1 MECSYSSSWLRCVG
15 SWWTYTNVYGESSTV
30 STDATDPSGI
40 AVADFDGDGQNEIL
54 VGSIS
59 GSSLY
64 VIEVETTS
72 TSIAFGTQTEIGLN
86 GGEQPQ
92 QVTVADFN
100 QDGKPD
106 FVTACQDGNHLVYGL
121 NQFTENPST
130 PFDVSSP
137 GDMAANNNVRWVTA
151 GDLTGDGYPDLVSL
165 SYEQGGVN
173 TIYSEV
179 WVNQGV
185 SDGTFNGFANPSG
198 STNTTFEVRNT
209 HLMQSQPMAANPV
222 IGDFD
227 GDGYTDDFAFGM
239 NPRNQSDV
247 NNRYAEGMVQF
258 VYGSS
263 SGPTNWQS
271 EVGTSNSDNYLNDN
285 DYVVVSG
292 SPGSGNQ
299 AQNSPICSLAVL
311 PKDQLPGVGA
321 DVVIA
326 SYGELGQWF
335 VTQQTVNS
343 EAGLKFMSLSGS
355 SGSQKLPSGTSPTTS
370 QMVVDSDT
378 GLIAAVSG
386 SPATVAFTTLQ
397 AAGVSGSTVAL
408 MGTDYAGLNMQAFDG
423 LSSLGGTTDSVE
435 FNFEVQALLQQLQS
449 GKFVNIGP
457 RESAGIGAP
466 GFFVGAVDV
475 SGEYLNGL
483 NKSKSIPTGSMA
495 FVAWNLVDEN
505 GNPIALE
512 TLDDLVGNISPTQ
525 KDSESAPTI
534 RPYLWQAQDLNPID
548 PLQPAMAYNGGWFAA
563 VEPFNNAPATYGEMF
578 FEWGRDVSGYAPNS
592 MSGTASGLNYSP
604 ATRSPMRLAI
614 SSAPQNL
621 TATPTNQTEL
631 NVSWSAPE
639 DVFGGSETVVTYE
652 VTLTQNGVDFT
663 PITTTDLTANF
674 VGLLLGNSYTVTV
687 LPKTQYGDG
696 TPASLTQVYPV

>member
-1 MECSYSSSWLRCVG
+1 
-15 SWWTYTNVYGESSTV
+15 
-30 STDATDPSGI
+30 
-40 AVADFDGDGQNEIL
+40 
-54 VGSIS
+54 
-59 GSSLY
+59 
-64 VIEVETTS
+64 
-72 TSIAFGTQTEIGLN
+72 
-86 GGEQPQ
+86 
-92 QVTVADFN
+92 
-100 QDGKPD
+100 
-106 FVTACQDGNHLVYGL
+106 
-121 NQFTENPST
+121 
-130 PFDVSSP
+130 
-137 GDMAANNNVRWVTA
+137 
-151 GDLTGDGYPDLVSL
+151 
-165 SYEQGGVN
+165 
-173 TIYSEV
+173 
-179 WVNQGV
+179 
-185 SDGTFNGFANPSG
+185 
-198 STNTTFEVRNT
+198 
-209 HLMQSQPMAANPV
+209 
-222 IGDFD
+222 
-227 GDGYTDDFAFGM
+227 
-239 NPRNQSDV
+239 
-247 NNRYAEGMVQF
+247 
-258 VYGSS
+258 
-263 SGPTNWQS
+263 
-271 EVGTSNSDNYLNDN
+271 
-285 DYVVVSG
+285 
-292 SPGSGNQ
+292 
-299 AQNSPICSLAVL
+299 
-311 PKDQLPGVGA
+311 LPGVGA

-370 QMVVDSDT
+370 QIVVDSET

-397 AAGVSGSTVAL
+397 AAGVTDSTVAL

-423 LSSLGGTTDSVE
+423 LSSLGGTSDSVE
-435 FNFEVQALLQQLQS
+435 FNLEVQALLQQLQS

-483 NKSKSIPTGSMA
+483 NESKSIPSGSMA

-592 MSGTASGLNYSP
+592 ISGTASGLNYSP

-614 SSAPQNL
+614 SSAPRNL

-639 DVFGGSETVVTYE
+639 DVYGGSETVVTYE

-663 PITTTDLTANF
+663 PITTTDLSANF